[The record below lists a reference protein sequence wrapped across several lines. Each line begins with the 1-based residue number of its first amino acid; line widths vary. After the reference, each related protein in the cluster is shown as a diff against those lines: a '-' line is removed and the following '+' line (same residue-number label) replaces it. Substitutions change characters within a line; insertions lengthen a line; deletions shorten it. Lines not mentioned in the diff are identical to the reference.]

1 MNWTEILE
9 RGGVPDSPGYQELLQ
24 QIKEEQ
30 ALRIVVDDGRVLPQ
44 RKRKRRRGKG

>member
-1 MNWTEILE
+1 MNWTVILE
-9 RGGVPDSPGYQELLQ
+9 KGGVPDSPGYQELLA

-30 ALRIVVDDGRVLPQ
+30 ALHAVVDDGRVLPQ